1 MSALV
6 ICCPFRLN
14 PKNVPNGPRDTP
26 SLPAQRLGRVVVDG
40 GARYRSDVPRVIP
53 SVSNAVPDVDALL
66 AAAVQGIGGA
76 ERPGQVQMAEAV
88 RYAIEAGEHVAVQA
102 GTGTGKS
109 LAYLVPAV
117 RHAITTGS
125 TVVVATA
132 TIALQR
138 QLIDRDLPR
147 LAATLTPLLD
157 REPAFAILKG
167 RRNYLCL
174 NRQQGGVAEDPQDA
188 LFDPADHGPTSP
200 LGRQVKR
207 LHEWAEQTATGDRD
221 ELVPG
226 VPEAAWRQVSVS
238 AQECVGAQRCTFG
251 SRCFAEKAR
260 EAAGRAD
267 VVVTNHAL
275 LAIDATSEI
284 EVLPEH
290 DVVIVDE
297 AHDLVDRVTS
307 ATTGELSG
315 SAVDAAARRAAR
327 LTESAADVGAAP
339 AVADQLRQAAAALVI
354 DLGDA
359 TAGRMDV
366 LPETLAATLTAVR
379 DAAGACS
386 DAVRASASPQEEDQ
400 QRLATTRVT
409 VASLDDIQQ
418 TAGRI
423 LDAFEQAIT
432 ERGEVVWLDR
442 PFIDD
447 GRRPP
452 ALRVAPLEVGRV
464 LRNRLFA
471 QRTVALTSATLALG
485 GSFAPLAVQWGLS
498 LPGGSDPPQTPPAHG
513 GAARPPVPPGRGAGP
528 SEPIAW
534 TGLDVG
540 SPFDHGRSGILY
552 VARHLPPPGR
562 DALPEAYLTELSE
575 LIEAA
580 GGRTLG
586 LFSSMRAAKEA
597 AGALRE
603 RIGFP
608 LLCQG
613 DDPTGQLVR
622 QFSEDEPTCLFGT
635 LSLWQGVDVPGN
647 SLQLVVIDR
656 IPFPRPDDPL
666 ASARQRAVAARGG
679 NGFMSVA
686 ASHAALLLAQGAGR
700 LLRTM
705 TDRGVVAVLDPRL
718 MTARYGDFL
727 RASLPPF
734 WTTTDPSL
742 VRAALRRLAAASE
755 GSPATE
761 APAPV

>member
-1 MSALV
+1 
-6 ICCPFRLN
+6 
-14 PKNVPNGPRDTP
+14 
-26 SLPAQRLGRVVVDG
+26 
-40 GARYRSDVPRVIP
+40 VPRVIP
-53 SVSNAVPDVDALL
+53 SVSKSVPDVDALL

-88 RYAIEAGEHVAVQA
+88 RHAFETGEHVAVQA

-117 RHAITTGS
+117 RHAVTTGS
-125 TVVVATA
+125 TIVVATA
-132 TIALQR
+132 TIALQN

-147 LAATLTPLLD
+147 LTAALTPLLD
-157 REPAFAILKG
+157 REPSFAILKG

-188 LFDPADHGPTSP
+188 LFDPSDSAGGPTSP

-207 LHEWAEQTATGDRD
+207 LHEWADQTSTGDRD

-238 AQECVGAQRCTFG
+238 AQECIGAQRCAFG

-260 EAAGRAD
+260 ETAARAD
-267 VVVTNHAL
+267 IVVTNHAL

-284 EVLPEH
+284 DVLPEH
-290 DVVIVDE
+290 DVVIIDE

-315 SAVDAAARRAAR
+315 PAADTAARRAGR
-327 LTESAADVGAAP
+327 LTESAAVGPAT
-339 AVADQLRQAAAALVI
+339 AVADRLREAANALAI

-359 TAGRMDV
+359 PAGRLDV
-366 LPETLAATLTAVR
+366 LPETLAATLMAVR
-379 DAAGACS
+379 DSAGDCA
-386 DAVRASASPQEEDQ
+386 DAVRASASAEEEDA
-400 QRLATTRVT
+400 QRLATARVT
-409 VASLDDIQQ
+409 LASLDDLQS

-423 LDAFEQAIT
+423 LDAFEQDVT

-485 GSFAPLAVQWGLS
+485 GSFAPLATQWGL
-498 LPGGSDPPQTPPAHG
+498 PPQ
-513 GAARPPVPPGRGAGP
+513 GAWEPTGEEHERPMT
-528 SEPIAW
+528 W

-540 SPFDHGRSGILY
+540 SPFDHARSGILY

-562 DALPEAYLTELSE
+562 DQLPEAYLTELSE

-603 RIGFP
+603 RISQP
-608 LLCQG
+608 VLCQG
-613 DDPTGQLVR
+613 DDLTAQLVR

-705 TDRGVVAVLDPRL
+705 SDRGVVAVLDPRL

-727 RASLPPF
+727 RATLPPF
-734 WTTTDPSL
+734 WTTTDPAL
-742 VRAALRRLAAASE
+742 VRAALRRLAASAAV
-755 GSPATE
+755 PA
-761 APAPV
+761 

>member
-1 MSALV
+1 
-6 ICCPFRLN
+6 
-14 PKNVPNGPRDTP
+14 
-26 SLPAQRLGRVVVDG
+26 
-40 GARYRSDVPRVIP
+40 VPRVIP
-53 SVSNAVPDVDALL
+53 SVSKSVPDVDVLL

-88 RYAIEAGEHVAVQA
+88 RHAIETGEHVAVQA

-117 RHAITTGS
+117 RHALTTGS
-125 TVVVATA
+125 KIVVATA

-138 QLIDRDLPR
+138 QLVDRDLPR
-147 LAATLTPLLD
+147 LSAALTPLLD
-157 REPAFAILKG
+157 RAPAFAILKG
-167 RRNYLCL
+167 RRNYLCK

-188 LFDPADHGPTSP
+188 LFDPADAGPTSP

-207 LHEWAEQTATGDRD
+207 LHDWAEETTTGDRD

-238 AQECVGAQRCTFG
+238 AQECIGATRCRFG
-251 SRCFAEKAR
+251 KDCFAEKAR
-260 EAAGRAD
+260 GAAAD
-267 VVVTNHAL
+267 ADIVVTNHAL
-275 LAIDATSEI
+275 LAINATSES

-290 DVVIVDE
+290 DVVIIDE

-307 ATTGELSG
+307 ATTGEVSG
-315 SAVDAAARRAAR
+315 PAADAAARRAGR

-359 TAGRMDV
+359 PAGRMDV
-366 LPETLAATLTAVR
+366 LPETLAAALMAVR

-400 QRLATTRVT
+400 QRLATTRLT
-409 VASLDDIQQ
+409 VASLDDIQS

-423 LDAFEQAIT
+423 LAAFEQDVT

-452 ALRVAPLEVGRV
+452 TLRVAPLEVGKV

-498 LPGGSDPPQTPPAHG
+498 APGGNDPPQTPPAHG
-513 GAARPPVPPGRGAGP
+513 GATRPPIPPGEGTSPSGP
-528 SEPIAW
+528 LTW
-534 TGLDVG
+534 TALDVG
-540 SPFDHGRSGILY
+540 SPFDHARSGILY

-562 DALPEAYLTELSE
+562 DALPEAYLDELAE

-586 LFSSMRAAKEA
+586 LFSSMRAAREA
-597 AGALRE
+597 AGALHE
-603 RIGFP
+603 RIGYP

-613 DDPTGQLVR
+613 DDLTAQLVR

-647 SLQLVVIDR
+647 SLRLVVIDR

-727 RASLPPF
+727 RATLPPF
-734 WTTTDPSL
+734 WTTTDPAL
-742 VRAALRRLAAASE
+742 VRAALRRLAAASA
-755 GSPATE
+755 GSPDPETSE

>member
-1 MSALV
+1 
-6 ICCPFRLN
+6 
-14 PKNVPNGPRDTP
+14 
-26 SLPAQRLGRVVVDG
+26 
-40 GARYRSDVPRVIP
+40 
-53 SVSNAVPDVDALL
+53 VPDVAALL

-76 ERPGQVQMAEAV
+76 ERPGQVRMAEAV
-88 RYAIEAGEHVAVQA
+88 RHAIETGEHVAVQA

-117 RHAITTGS
+117 RHAVTTDS
-125 TVVVATA
+125 TIVVATA

-147 LAATLTPLLD
+147 LAATLAPLLD
-157 REPAFAILKG
+157 REPSFAILKG

-188 LFDPADHGPTSP
+188 LFDPADTGPTSP

-207 LHEWAEQTATGDRD
+207 LHDWAEETDTGDRD

-238 AQECVGAQRCTFG
+238 AQECIGATRCRFG
-251 SRCFAEKAR
+251 RDCFAEKAR
-260 EAAGRAD
+260 EAAAKAD
-267 VVVTNHAL
+267 IVVTNHAL

-290 DVVIVDE
+290 DVVIIDE

-307 ATTGELSG
+307 ATTGEVSG
-315 SAVDAAARRAAR
+315 PAADAAARRAGR
-327 LTESAADVGAAP
+327 LTESAADMGAP

-359 TAGRMDV
+359 PAGRMDV
-366 LPETLAATLTAVR
+366 LPETLAATLMAVR

-386 DAVRASASPQEEDQ
+386 DAVRASASSQEEDQ
-400 QRLATTRVT
+400 QRLAATRLT
-409 VASLDDIQQ
+409 VASLDDLQS

-423 LDAFEQAIT
+423 LAAFEQDVT

-452 ALRVAPLEVGRV
+452 TLRVAPLEVGKV
-464 LRNRLFA
+464 LRNRLFG

-485 GSFAPLAVQWGLS
+485 GSFAPLAVQWGL
-498 LPGGSDPPQTPPAHG
+498 PPQGSWEPSGEEHE
-513 GAARPPVPPGRGAGP
+513 RPMT
-528 SEPIAW
+528 W

-540 SPFDHGRSGILY
+540 SPFDHARSGILY

-562 DALPEAYLTELSE
+562 DALPEAYLDELAE

-586 LFSSMRAAKEA
+586 LFSSMRAAREA
-597 AGALRE
+597 AGALHE
-603 RIGFP
+603 RIGYP

-613 DDPTGQLVR
+613 DDLTAQLVR

-727 RASLPPF
+727 RATLPPF
-734 WTTTDPSL
+734 WTTTDPAL
-742 VRAALRRLAAASE
+742 VRAALRRLAAASA
-755 GSPATE
+755 GSPAAE
-761 APAPV
+761 APAAV

>member
-1 MSALV
+1 
-6 ICCPFRLN
+6 
-14 PKNVPNGPRDTP
+14 
-26 SLPAQRLGRVVVDG
+26 
-40 GARYRSDVPRVIP
+40 
-53 SVSNAVPDVDALL
+53 
-66 AAAVQGIGGA
+66 
-76 ERPGQVQMAEAV
+76 
-88 RYAIEAGEHVAVQA
+88 
-102 GTGTGKS
+102 
-109 LAYLVPAV
+109 
-117 RHAITTGS
+117 
-125 TVVVATA
+125 
-132 TIALQR
+132 
-138 QLIDRDLPR
+138 
-147 LAATLTPLLD
+147 
-157 REPAFAILKG
+157 
-167 RRNYLCL
+167 
-174 NRQQGGVAEDPQDA
+174 
-188 LFDPADHGPTSP
+188 
-200 LGRQVKR
+200 
-207 LHEWAEQTATGDRD
+207 
-221 ELVPG
+221 
-226 VPEAAWRQVSVS
+226 
-238 AQECVGAQRCTFG
+238 
-251 SRCFAEKAR
+251 
-260 EAAGRAD
+260 
-267 VVVTNHAL
+267 
-275 LAIDATSEI
+275 IDATSEI

-290 DVVIVDE
+290 DVVIIDE

-307 ATTGELSG
+307 ATTGEVSG
-315 SAVDAAARRAAR
+315 PAADAAARRAAR
-327 LTESAADVGAAP
+327 LTESAADVGTAP
-339 AVADQLRQAAAALVI
+339 AVADQLRHAAAALVI

-359 TAGRMDV
+359 PAGRMDV

-379 DAAGACS
+379 DAAGACA
-386 DAVRASASPQEEDQ
+386 DAVRASATPQEEDQ
-400 QRLATTRVT
+400 QRLATARLT
-409 VASLDDIQQ
+409 VASLDDLQS

-423 LDAFEQAIT
+423 LDAFEQDVT

-452 ALRVAPLEVGRV
+452 TLRVAPLEVGKV
-464 LRNRLFA
+464 LRNRLFG

-485 GSFAPLAVQWGLS
+485 GSFVPLAVEWGL
-498 LPGGSDPPQTPPAHG
+498 PPQGSWEPTGEEHE
-513 GAARPPVPPGRGAGP
+513 RPMT
-528 SEPIAW
+528 W

-540 SPFDHGRSGILY
+540 SPFDHARSGILY
-552 VARHLPPPGR
+552 VGRHLPPPGR
-562 DALPEAYLTELSE
+562 DSLPEAYLDELAE

-586 LFSSMRAAKEA
+586 LFSSMRAAREA

-603 RIGFP
+603 RIGYP

-613 DDPTGQLVR
+613 DDLTAQLVR

-727 RASLPPF
+727 RATLPPF
-734 WTTTDPSL
+734 WTTTDPAL
-742 VRAALRRLAAASE
+742 VRAALRRLAAASA
-755 GSPATE
+755 GSPASE